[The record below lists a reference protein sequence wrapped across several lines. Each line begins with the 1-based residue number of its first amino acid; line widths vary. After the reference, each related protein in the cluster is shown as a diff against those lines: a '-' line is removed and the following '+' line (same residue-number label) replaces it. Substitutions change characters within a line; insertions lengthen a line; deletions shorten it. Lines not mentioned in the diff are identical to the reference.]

1 MKMEVNALSGG
12 GSFMSQHIIPE
23 YMPAESSHIEHKESK
38 SDLSKDIWESYS
50 AFANTKGG
58 YIYLGVRESAKET
71 NSEKRFYVVG
81 VDDADKLVHDLV
93 TTLNNPQR
101 VSHNVVK
108 DEDIE
113 ILNYGNK
120 RIIRFF
126 VRELEEN
133 QKPLYLNNK
142 LEMTFIRQQ
151 TSDIKVKVHE
161 LKEMIRSSKE
171 ILDTKILSHYNL
183 KHLSIVAINR
193 YRSYFRENSPYNEMN
208 SHDLMEALG
217 VIKED
222 EFGKLGV
229 TIGGLL
235 FFGKYQSILN
245 EFPTFHLDY
254 FVKTDDSVRWLDRV
268 SSGDMEY
275 PDLNIFMYFDIVMSK
290 LRGQVSNPFMLDHN
304 QQRIPVGARREEALR
319 EGLANMLT
327 HADYSI
333 DHGVVLTV
341 YRDYFEFK
349 NPGKMRIPIERFFT
363 TNETSVRNPIIST
376 LFRTIRIGE
385 RAGSGGIELYQF
397 AKEFAL
403 KEPKIESD
411 ATTTTLQ
418 IWMIDLISA
427 TSDLNEVE
435 LRVLSFLTKAMIPA
449 TRREIQ
455 SALSEENKNTILD
468 ALRALEEKKL
478 IIKLG
483 NGKATKYSIP
493 YTDEQFV
500 GNLIHTVR
508 MMSKKIL
515 QKDIDHRH

>member
-1 MKMEVNALSGG
+1 
-12 GSFMSQHIIPE
+12 MSKQIVLE

-71 NSEKRFYVVG
+71 NPDKRFYVIG
-81 VDDADKLVHDLV
+81 VDDADKQVHDLV

-101 VSHNVVK
+101 ISHNVVK

-120 RIIRFF
+120 RVIRIF

-142 LEMTFIRQQ
+142 LEMAFIRQQ
-151 TSDIKVKVHE
+151 TSDIKIKVQE

-171 ILDTKILSHYNL
+171 ILDTKILNRYSL

-193 YRSYFRENSPYNEMN
+193 YRSYFSENSPYIEMDN
-208 SHDLMEALG
+208 QELMEALG
-217 VIKED
+217 IIKED
-222 EFGKLGV
+222 EFGKSGV

-235 FFGKYQSILN
+235 FFGKYQNILN

-254 FVKTDDSVRWLDRV
+254 FVKTDDSVRWVDRV

-304 QQRIPVGARREEALR
+304 QQRIPIGARREEALR

-403 KEPKIESD
+403 KEPRIESD
-411 ATTTTLQ
+411 AITTTLQ

-427 TSDLNEVE
+427 TPDLNELE
-435 LRVLSFLTKAMIPA
+435 LKTLSFLTKAMIPV
-449 TRREIQ
+449 TRRDIQ
-455 SALSEENKNTILD
+455 LALCEENKNIILST
-468 ALRALEEKKL
+468 LGTLEEKNL
-478 IIKLG
+478 IIKIG

-500 GNLIHTVR
+500 GNLMHMVR
-508 MMSKKIL
+508 LMSKKL
-515 QKDIDHRH
+515 SSK